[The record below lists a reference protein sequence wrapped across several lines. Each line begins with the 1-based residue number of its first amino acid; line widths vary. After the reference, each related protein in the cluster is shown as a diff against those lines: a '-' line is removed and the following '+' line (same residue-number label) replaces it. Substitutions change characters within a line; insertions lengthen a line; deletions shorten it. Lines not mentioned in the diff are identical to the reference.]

1 MTKNLPF
8 KPSLLLII
16 IIIIIQS
23 CISTK
28 ITSNKGADYTKQPK
42 KIFIL
47 MNNAKET
54 NEFCSVLLARLKKKL
69 LEKGVQSDSYRRNPL
84 SLETEKDIDSK
95 INNYAPEALMVMQ
108 QKIIYSTNGRVD
120 GEKLEISL
128 IDDETKKTVWKSE
141 FEFHAMLRMT
151 DAVDKSIKK
160 IIKKLIDDKL
170 VKA

>member
-1 MTKNLPF
+1 MIRNLSSKPF
-8 KPSLLLII
+8 LLLII
-16 IIIIIQS
+16 ILLQS

-28 ITSNKGADYTKQPK
+28 IASNKGTDYIKQPK

-54 NEFCSVLLARLKKKL
+54 NEFCSFLLAKLKRKL

-95 INNYAPEALMVMQ
+95 INSYAPEALMVIQ
-108 QKIIYSTNGRVD
+108 QKIIHYTNGRVD
-120 GEKLEISL
+120 GGTIEISL
-128 IDDETKKTVWKSE
+128 IDSETKKTVWKSE
-141 FEFHAMLRMT
+141 FEFYAMFRMT

-160 IIKKLIDDKL
+160 IVNKLIEDKL
-170 VKA
+170 IKA